1 VYEIPTENGT
11 RYFKTVDSLAH
22 RRILCITG
30 RKTRVWRAVE
40 VKGFE
45 RGAVDEKP
53 NGDTA
58 VALKDVWLDD
68 GSRTEKQNLDA
79 IFERLETINE
89 DAYQWA
95 PPPLQ
100 SKLKAAL
107 ENEGYKDYF
116 MEIVC
121 DSFNLSSSKETSDQ
135 AIPAPQILSFNG
147 KGLVNDDD
155 GNGKV
160 MEDRNL
166 LTGSTQ
172 TTGYGHMASDKSK
185 GASHSKARLKVKMR
199 SYKVKRQY
207 RLVYKEVG
215 ESLDRVKTLETAF
228 SALLDAY
235 MCRLA
240 RSLK

>member
-1 VYEIPTENGT
+1 MP
-11 RYFKTVDSLAH
+11 
-22 RRILCITG
+22 CITG
-30 RKTRVWRAVE
+30 RKTRVWKAIE

-45 RGAVDEKP
+45 GNAVNEKP
-53 NGDTA
+53 NGDTE

-79 IFERLETINE
+79 IFGRLETIKE

-135 AIPAPQILSFNG
+135 ATPAPQILNFNG
-147 KGLVNDDD
+147 KGPVNDDD
-155 GNGKV
+155 GNVKV
-160 MEDRNL
+160 LEDRNM
-166 LTGSTQ
+166 LTGSTHS
-172 TTGYGHMASDKSK
+172 TGYNHTTSDKSK
-185 GASHSKARLKVKMR
+185 GSAYSKACLKVKTR

-215 ESLDRVKTLETAF
+215 ESLDLVETLETTF
-228 SALLDAY
+228 IALLDAY
-235 MCRLA
+235 IGRLA
-240 RSLK
+240 HSLK

>member
-1 VYEIPTENGT
+1 
-11 RYFKTVDSLAH
+11 
-22 RRILCITG
+22 
-30 RKTRVWRAVE
+30 VWKAVE

-45 RGAVDEKP
+45 GGAANEKP

-79 IFERLETINE
+79 IFERLETIKE

-95 PPPLQ
+95 APPLQ

-107 ENEGYKDYF
+107 ENEDYKEYF

-135 AIPAPQILSFNG
+135 ATPAPQILDFNG
-147 KGLVNDDD
+147 KA
-155 GNGKV
+155 
-160 MEDRNL
+160 MEDRNIL
-166 LTGSTQ
+166 RGSTQ
-172 TTGYGHMASDKSK
+172 TTGYSHTASGKSK
-185 GASHSKARLKVKMR
+185 GSSYSKARLKVKTR

-215 ESLDRVKTLETAF
+215 ESLDRVSTLETAF
-228 SALLDAY
+228 VALLDAY
-235 MCRLA
+235 IGRPA
-240 RSLK
+240 HSLK

>member
-1 VYEIPTENGT
+1 
-11 RYFKTVDSLAH
+11 
-22 RRILCITG
+22 
-30 RKTRVWRAVE
+30 VWKAIE

-45 RGAVDEKP
+45 GNAVNEKP
-53 NGDTA
+53 NGDTE

-79 IFERLETINE
+79 IFGRLETIKE

-121 DSFNLSSSKETSDQ
+121 DSFHLGNSKETSDQ
-135 AIPAPQILSFNG
+135 AIPALQILDFNG
-147 KGLVNDDD
+147 KGPVNDDD
-155 GNGKV
+155 GNGKAV
-160 MEDRNL
+160 EDRNIL
-166 LTGSTQ
+166 RGSTQ
-172 TTGYGHMASDKSK
+172 TTGYNHTASDNSK
-185 GASHSKARLKVKMR
+185 GQSYSKARLKVKTH
-199 SYKVKRQY
+199 SYKAKRQY

-215 ESLDRVKTLETAF
+215 ESLDRVGTLETAF
-228 SALLDAY
+228 TALLDAY
-235 MCRLA
+235 IGKLA